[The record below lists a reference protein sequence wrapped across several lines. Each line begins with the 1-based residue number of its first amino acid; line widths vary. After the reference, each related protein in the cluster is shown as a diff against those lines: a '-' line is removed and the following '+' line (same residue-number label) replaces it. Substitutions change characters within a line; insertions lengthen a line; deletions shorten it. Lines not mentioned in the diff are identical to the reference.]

1 MLIEEV
7 TRPDPEHPEL
17 RHDEGEHHHHH
28 HHHDAE
34 EEEESFPQLLYH
46 EAQAAKSHEVKEQ
59 VIGSPAEV
67 VLDAEVSV
75 NEYLPGTEVK
85 VFRNLPATV
94 KVNKELPDAEVV
106 VNEDLPGA
114 EHLYEE
120 TGADYVDAS
129 AYAYH
134 DQEKDHF

>member
-59 VIGSPAEV
+59 VMGSPAEV
-67 VLDAEVSV
+67 VLDAEVS
-75 NEYLPGTEVK
+75 
-85 VFRNLPATV
+85 
-94 KVNKELPDAEVV
+94 